1 MGLEVLIFT
10 GKNLLIRKET
20 LIQKNLDFLY
30 LLEKVDIT
38 HAGPKNYLG
47 LEFQCLIMQ

>member
-10 GKNLLIRKET
+10 GKNLIRKET
-20 LIQKNLDFLY
+20 LIQQNLDFLY